1 MSESRDYI
9 TFRDDRGS
17 INISDEV
24 VTVIVAGAVLDVEGV
39 AGLYTAA
46 GKDLTELVG
55 KKGVSK
61 GVKLQIGEESLTAD
75 VSIMVEPGASISKVG
90 EAVQVAVADSVE
102 ASTGLKVSA
111 VNVHICG
118 ITFKKK

>member
-9 TFRDDRGS
+9 TFQDDRGN

-24 VTVIVAGAVLDVEGV
+24 VTVVIAGAVLEVDGV
-39 AGLYTAA
+39 AGLYTAP
-46 GKDLTELVG
+46 GKDITELVG
-55 KKGVSK
+55 KKSVSK
-61 GVKLQIGEESLTAD
+61 GVKLQIEDNSITAD

-90 EAVQVAVADSVE
+90 AAVQDAVADSVE
-102 ASTGLKVSA
+102 VATGLKVNA

-118 ITFKKK
+118 VTMKKK